1 MKNQINIIRALILI
15 FIVSIILLIVK
26 DTYFSPTHAH
36 RAFGIIQIRNFL
48 LSYGKWSIAILLV
61 IYIVKPLFVVTPIS
75 VLAVV
80 SGIIYGPIY
89 GTTYAMIG
97 SFLSATVGY
106 FNARFLGQGFVDKL
120 LKGKKAKI
128 EGDIERNGF
137 KIIVFLRLAFIFP
150 FDALSYAAGLTKM
163 KYRHFILGTL
173 VGVLPEMFA
182 YNYLGTNIDNL
193 FSKKALTAILLIVS
207 FVIGAFILKS
217 QEKIKN

>member
-1 MKNQINIIRALILI
+1 MKKKSNIIRALILV
-15 FIVSIILLIVK
+15 FIVSIIFLIIK
-26 DTYFSPTHAH
+26 DTYFSPTHVH
-36 RAFGIIQIRNFL
+36 RTFGIMQIRNFL
-48 LSYGKWSIAILLV
+48 LSYGQWSIVMLL
-61 IYIVKPLFVVTPIS
+61 IIFLVKPLFVVTPIS

-89 GTTYAMIG
+89 GTIYAMVG

-106 FNARFLGQGFVDKL
+106 FNARFLGQSFVDKL

-128 EGDIERNGF
+128 EGDIEKNGF

-163 KYRHFILGTL
+163 KYRHFIFGTL

-193 FSKKALTAILLIVS
+193 FSIKALTAILLIVIIA
-207 FVIGAFILKS
+207 IGAFIIKS
-217 QEKIKN
+217 EKR